1 MSRYTSIYRYLL
13 LPEKLINQAR
23 LILGRRYPPPLTT
36 ATDRPIIFERGG
48 KEAKIVCNSDHWNR
62 TNNESNDRRISM
74 DGRRNF
80 LDLILVAT
88 FAWNGKY
95 RVPFVLGIIYREEGR
110 WFRLFV
116 RI

>member
-48 KEAKIVCNSDHWNR
+48 KEAKIGCVI
-62 TNNESNDRRISM
+62 RIIGIERITKVM
-74 DGRRNF
+74 IEGF
-80 LDLILVAT
+80 L
-88 FAWNGKY
+88 WMGE
-95 RVPFVLGIIYREEGR
+95 GIFSI
-110 WFRLFV
+110 
-116 RI
+116 